1 MKKSVIFVI
10 IAFILIPL
18 KVFAVSDVDFD
29 ITKYNINADVQNNG
43 DVNVCEYIKMD
54 GSYNG
59 YVRDIYYK
67 DGDSNYNPSDLT
79 DISVYLLNPSDM
91 TKKDKFTEVV
101 SANKGDKLK
110 YTVNYNGMGPSIAM
124 FNENTGGES
133 GFVLC
138 YTLKDL
144 VLVHNDV
151 AEIYYNFIPK
161 GFEDMLSDVKVSVN
175 LPSIDDTLRVW
186 AHGAIYGNVEKVNK
200 DNYSSLVATI
210 SQVYSGEVLN
220 VRMTFNKNLVSES
233 TRFTNKDELDNIIN
247 DETKLADEANEL
259 RKVAK
264 RKQITSYIAFGIYLV
279 TLIALVIYSYFK
291 YDKEYKTDFDMEY
304 YRDFPNTYGPEVLE
318 RLIKKYNTTNGYSAS
333 ILYMIYK
340 KAFIVEE
347 TSDKKDYVLK
357 KAETFKEPLTKEE
370 ASIMEF
376 LLNTIGD
383 GNSVLLSEI
392 KAYGKKESTARK
404 FLNHF
409 NDWKKDVENASKE
422 YNFYDKQSKG
432 LPILIIV
439 ILSIISFYLSV
450 QADDLLC
457 IFVFIFSVIGV
468 IYISFATR
476 KSKTG
481 IVEYKKWMA
490 FKKFLVDF
498 GRFNEK
504 ELPEIILWEKYLVY
518 ATVFGVAKNL
528 EKTMKIKIEAMDN
541 TTDMTDIMMY
551 NYLIRSDL
559 NNTINN
565 SISNAYQVANS
576 TIAASNMSSGSGSGG
591 GFSGGGSFSGGGG
604 GGGGHGF

>member
-1 MKKSVIFVI
+1 MKKSVIFII

-18 KVFAVSDVDFD
+18 NVFAVSDVNYD

-43 DVNVCEYIKMD
+43 DVNVCEYIKMN

-59 YVRDIYYK
+59 YVRNIYYK
-67 DGDSNYNPSDLT
+67 DDGSNYSPSDLT

-91 TKKDKFTEVV
+91 TKKDKFSEVV
-101 SANKGDKLK
+101 SANNGDKLK
-110 YTVNYNGMGPSIAM
+110 YKVNYNSTGLSITM

-138 YTLKDL
+138 YTLKNL

-161 GFEDMLSDVKVSVN
+161 DFEDILSDVKVSVN

-186 AHGAIYGNVEKVNK
+186 AHGAIYGNVEKVNN

-210 SQVYSGEVLN
+210 SQVNSGEVLN
-220 VRMTFNKNLVSES
+220 VRMTFNKELVSES

-264 RKQITSYIAFGIYLV
+264 GKQIASYIVFVIYMV
-279 TLIALVIYSYFK
+279 MLIVLVIYSYFK

-318 RLIKKYNTTNGYSAS
+318 RLIKKCNTTNGYSAS

-347 TSDKKDYVLK
+347 TSDKKDYILK
-357 KAETFKEPLTKEE
+357 KAETFKEPITKEE
-370 ASIMEF
+370 TSIMEF

-392 KAYGKKESTARK
+392 KAYGKKESTARI

-409 NDWKKDVENASKE
+409 NDWKKDVENVSKK
-422 YNFYDKQSKG
+422 YNFYDKQSKVI
-432 LPILIIV
+432 PILIIV
-439 ILSIISFYLSV
+439 ILSILSICFSV
-450 QADDLLC
+450 NVDDSLC
-457 IFVFIFSVIGV
+457 IFVVIFSIISI

-504 ELPEIILWEKYLVY
+504 ELPEIVLWEKYLVY
-518 ATVFGVAKNL
+518 GAVFGVAKKL
-528 EKTMKIKIEAMDN
+528 EKTMKIKIETMDN
-541 TTDMTDIMMY
+541 TNDMSDMMMY
-551 NYLIRSDL
+551 NYLIRNDL

-576 TIAASNMSSGSGSGG
+576 TIAASKMSSGTGSGG
-591 GFSGGGSFSGGGG
+591 GFSGGGNFSGGGG

>member
-1 MKKSVIFVI
+1 MKKSVIFII

-18 KVFAVSDVDFD
+18 NVFAVSDVNYD

-43 DVNVCEYIKMD
+43 DVNVCEYIKMN

-59 YVRDIYYK
+59 YVRNIYYK
-67 DGDSNYNPSDLT
+67 DEGSNYSPSDLT

-91 TKKDKFTEVV
+91 TKKDKFSEVV
-101 SANKGDKLK
+101 SANNGDKLK
-110 YTVNYNGMGPSIAM
+110 YKVNYISTGLSITM

-138 YTLKDL
+138 YTLKNL

-161 GFEDMLSDVKVSVN
+161 DFEDILSDVKVSVN

-186 AHGAIYGNVEKVNK
+186 AHGAIYGNVEKVNN

-210 SQVYSGEVLN
+210 SQVNSGEVLN
-220 VRMTFNKNLVSES
+220 VRMTFNKELVSES

-264 RKQITSYIAFGIYLV
+264 GKQIASYIAFGIYLV
-279 TLIALVIYSYFK
+279 MLIVLVIYSYFK

-318 RLIKKYNTTNGYSAS
+318 RLIKKCNTTNGYSAS

-357 KAETFKEPLTKEE
+357 KAETFKEPITKEE

-392 KAYGKKESTARK
+392 KTYGKKESTARI

-409 NDWKKDVENASKE
+409 NDWKKDVENVSKK
-422 YNFYDKQSKG
+422 YNFYDKQSKVI
-432 LPILIIV
+432 PILIIV
-439 ILSIISFYLSV
+439 ILSILSICFSV
-450 QADDLLC
+450 NVDDSLC
-457 IFVFIFSVIGV
+457 IFVAIFSIISI

-504 ELPEIILWEKYLVY
+504 ELPEIVLWEKYLVY
-518 ATVFGVAKNL
+518 GAVFGVAKKL
-528 EKTMKIKIEAMDN
+528 EKTMKIKIETMDN
-541 TTDMTDIMMY
+541 TNDMSDMMMY

-576 TIAASNMSSGSGSGG
+576 TIAASKMSSGTGSGG
-591 GFSGGGSFSGGGG
+591 GFSGGGNFSGGGG